1 MQLIFIAGIISE
13 DQRKCRWRL
22 HIFKTICF
30 LIQETIVWYNLEMWR
45 TSVQTNRNPL
55 VCTISVCCRFGQL
68 TTKPNSC
75 VLMSWMQQAL
85 LLWQKGGPG
94 SEGESFRGPFE
105 SLWTMHLRQCWTMQ
119 NGLVILGFIS
129 ICCLQGAHSLWRPG
143 IAAAAA
149 PDIVYIIV
157 FVKWFI
163 CGFPDICLG
172 FQSLFL
178 EHTSLNNWFKV
189 VLERQQAHEPPSV
202 GKLVELD
209 LLTCLEAIWSYL
221 RFDLKQLKAP
231 PVLTSQM

>member
-1 MQLIFIAGIISE
+1 MHL
-13 DQRKCRWRL
+13 
-22 HIFKTICF
+22 
-30 LIQETIVWYNLEMWR
+30 
-45 TSVQTNRNPL
+45 
-55 VCTISVCCRFGQL
+55 CTISVCCRFGQS

-94 SEGESFRGPFE
+94 SEVESFRGPFE

-163 CGFPDICLG
+163 CGFSDICLG
-172 FQSLFL
+172 FQSLFWSTQASTTGL
-178 EHTSLNNWFKV
+178 RWFWKGSRHMNPRQWVNLLNLICWPAWKPF
-189 VLERQQAHEPPSV
+189 
-202 GKLVELD
+202 G
-209 LLTCLEAIWSYL
+209 AIS
-221 RFDLKQLKAP
+221 
-231 PVLTSQM
+231 VLTWSNLKHHQS